1 VNADPDGG
9 VWINEGGK
17 TSLPEEEIIMKRT
30 RFAAGLLCLLI
41 GSTIWLHAYT
51 SAPQSNP
58 AVPGLS
64 QISAAKAMEQIQWAA
79 AEGKP
84 EGPTPLQIAVLF
96 LQIRPDQLTVL
107 EQLLQAR
114 QAAATPL
121 IAGIRQTTQQLE
133 ALLNS
138 GGNPAE
144 AGALVIRIHVLQQQV
159 AQAQQEFL
167 TKFVALLDAE
177 QRQKLEAVRLAT
189 QLQPVAPAFQ
199 QLHLF

>member
-1 VNADPDGG
+1 
-9 VWINEGGK
+9 
-17 TSLPEEEIIMKRT
+17 MKRT
-30 RFAAGLLCLLI
+30 RLAAGLLCLLI

-79 AEGKP
+79 SEGKP

-107 EQLLQAR
+107 EQILQAR
-114 QAAATPL
+114 QAAAVPL
-121 IAGIRQTTQQLE
+121 MTAIQQTTQQLE

-138 GGNPAE
+138 GGKPAE
-144 AGALVIRIHVLQQQV
+144 AGVLVIRIHALQQQV
-159 AQAQQEFL
+159 VQAQQEFL

-177 QRQKLEAVRLAT
+177 QRQKLDAVRIAT
-189 QLQPVAPAFQ
+189 QLQPEAPAFQ